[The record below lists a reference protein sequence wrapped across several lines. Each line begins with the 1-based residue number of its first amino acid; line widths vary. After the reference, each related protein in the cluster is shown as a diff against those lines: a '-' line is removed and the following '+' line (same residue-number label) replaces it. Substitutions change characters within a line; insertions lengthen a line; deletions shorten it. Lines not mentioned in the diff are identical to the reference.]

1 MHGNG
6 YANTYNSNQVSTASK
21 TKLILLMYDGAIR
34 FIKEAISKTRSKDIA
49 GYGLKISKAQRIV
62 VELENSLDKRQGGQV
77 AMNLQKTYSQVSN
90 LLTAANIS
98 GDEAPLSAATDILT
112 SLREAWE
119 QVINSPEGAQ
129 TTYPQSP
136 VMANKLTINA

>member
-1 MHGNG
+1 MYGNG

-77 AMNLQKTYSQVSN
+77 AVNLQKTYSQVSN

-98 GDEAPLSAATDILT
+98 GDEAPLSAAANILT

-119 QVINSPEGAQ
+119 QVINGPESAQ
-129 TTYPQSP
+129 TSSSQAPAVS
-136 VMANKLTINA
+136 NKLTINA